1 MSVRLA
7 WLDVHCQLGARSQ
20 LIPVVVDATNN
31 WWGTTDEAVIDQ
43 FIYDYND
50 DLNTLKV
57 VYEPY
62 TTSPILGVP

>member
-1 MSVRLA
+1 
-7 WLDVHCQLGARSQ
+7 
-20 LIPVVVDATNN
+20 VVVDATNN

-50 DLNTLKV
+50 DLDTLKV

-62 TTSPILGVP
+62 ATSPILGAP